1 MLFYTLYWVNHHT
14 PKGRRRR
21 RIMCN
26 PTNAPSRGKNRV
38 LLVTNRIG
46 EHNGVTGGGSL
57 MRENLISALLAEG
70 YGVKGF
76 SAGRS
81 PEPDVVDTVRGPL
94 LPASPRNMRLIWRE
108 LRDTDFVIL
117 SGAYTPLLS
126 IVAALARWCLG
137 LPVLYIC
144 TTNSAK
150 AGAEFDG
157 WRQIVARQLFMRSD
171 RLVATLST
179 RVYTRSEAH
188 KVNLCSEIGVR
199 SPIHGV
205 MVQNDQYRH
214 FFRPDLTSADERATI
229 AAARERLSSGQP
241 DAPLLLFAGRL
252 APEKRLELLVAA
264 KPPGCVL
271 AILGGGEPAQ
281 KTAARAL
288 HDPARGVIVHADG
301 VLQTELRTLFW
312 AADVHV
318 SASDFETLGNTVHE
332 ALLCGTP
339 VVVQDA
345 GGYQSQ
351 VAGVHQGAL
360 VDYADP
366 RAVAVAIDRVLSA
379 NKANMPYH
387 PVARIGTTEGRK
399 IVCDMLLERANERS
413 RANKMIAVDQTGAAE
428 ADGLDGGGGGLA
440 LWLSYPPHVFFG
452 LLVHALIMLVLD
464 PLYIYCVAC
473 GAASA
478 AAAS

>member
-281 KTAARAL
+281 KAAALAL
-288 HDPARGVIVHADG
+288 HDPARGVIVHADK

-332 ALLCGTP
+332 SLLCGTP
-339 VVVQDA
+339 VVMQDA

-351 VAGVHQGAL
+351 VAGVHQGHL
-360 VDYADP
+360 VDFADP
-366 RAVAVAIDRVLSA
+366 RAVAVAIDQVLSA
-379 NKANMPYH
+379 NKANTPYH
-387 PVARIGTTEGRK
+387 PVARSGTTEGRE
-399 IVCDMLLERANERS
+399 IVRGMLVEHANEQL
-413 RANKMIAVDQTGAAE
+413 RAKAAAADPTGAA
-428 ADGLDGGGGGLA
+428 AVASGTGAAGSGLTLCFRF
-440 LWLSYPPHVFFG
+440 PHVFFG
-452 LLVHALIMLVLD
+452 LLIHALIMLVLD
-464 PLYIYCVAC
+464 PVYVYCIAC
-473 GAASA
+473 GTASVA
-478 AAAS
+478 VAS